1 MDGFFTVEK
10 SHDLFRETAPLVIST
25 CKRVLA
31 VRNQKSLTDIC
42 CVSDEGA
49 RVAYTAA
56 ERL

>member
-1 MDGFFTVEK
+1 MVEK